1 MLVIVGGIMSLTMA
15 ASYIYP
21 IVATVY
27 IFSFVSGVGG
37 AFLWVGQGAE
47 VLANSNSSNIDYH
60 SALFWFLYQI
70 SQFAGNL
77 YVFFAWQGTD
87 YINSKMRIQLYSI
100 LVGVGAFGLVCFAF
114 IKLVPNEDSQEEEN
128 TEEVEKKS
136 GTEKF
141 VESLQS
147 VKQAIK
153 YCASAHF
160 IQLMVSEIFI
170 VDKRKLKNENV
181 YSKFRLSQCIL
192 GLNWL
197 SFKQYSQQLSEQQ
210 KCFQIQRVLLV
221 LLLVLLVLEKS

>member
-1 MLVIVGGIMSLTMA
+1 MFKSRTSGLKFSAGSSEIFQRQSVEFEPLRLKVNPIEPKKRKMLVIVGGIMSLTMA

-21 IVATVY
+21 TVATVY

-47 VLANSNSSNIDYH
+47 VLANSNSTNIDYH

-114 IKLVPNEDSQEEEN
+114 IKLVPNEDSNEEAIDQDA
-128 TEEVEKKS
+128 EKKT

-141 VESLQS
+141 IESLKS

-153 YCASAHF
+153 YCGSPHF
-160 IQLMVSEIFI
+160 IQLMVSKSTNETQIFI
-170 VDKRKLKNENV
+170 YEL
-181 YSKFRLSQCIL
+181 Y
-192 GLNWL
+192 
-197 SFKQYSQQLSEQQ
+197 
-210 KCFQIQRVLLV
+210 
-221 LLLVLLVLEKS
+221 

>member
-21 IVATVY
+21 TVATVY

-87 YINSKMRIQLYSI
+87 YINSKMRIHLYSI

-128 TEEVEKKS
+128 TEEAEKKS

-160 IQLMVSEIFI
+160 IQLMVSKKSLRTFHRISLI
-170 VDKRKLKNENV
+170 VSIYKLSPTPIVANCCQQHRFGYIKCNSSFNLDHHNV
-181 YSKFRLSQCIL
+181 H
-192 GLNWL
+192 W
-197 SFKQYSQQLSEQQ
+197 
-210 KCFQIQRVLLV
+210 V
-221 LLLVLLVLEKS
+221 

>member
-1 MLVIVGGIMSLTMA
+1 MNPQEPKKRKMLVIVGGIMSLTMA

-21 IVATVY
+21 TVATVY

-100 LVGVGAFGLVCFAF
+100 LVGVGAFGLICFAF

-128 TEEVEKKS
+128 TEEAEKKS

-160 IQLMVSEIFI
+160 IQLMVSKTVIEIFQS
-170 VDKRKLKNENV
+170 VVNT
-181 YSKFRLSQCIL
+181 FHGQPLSPISIWSQ
-192 GLNWL
+192 
-197 SFKQYSQQLSEQQ
+197 KQYVN
-210 KCFQIQRVLLV
+210 F
-221 LLLVLLVLEKS
+221 